1 MADKVQFKKLLSKK
15 ELIIVFAFF
24 LILLIIFVYT
34 FFTANYFDGEEKIK
48 IDIPKG
54 ATLNQVTDSLFVNG
68 IIPSKFNFKVAA
80 FIYGAEKK
88 IKAGRFFIPNGLS
101 YLSLI
106 EYLLGNNYYKIKTVR
121 IFNGLNINQT
131 AAVLKMNAQVDSV
144 DFVNLSYNEKYI
156 NSLNIN
162 QKSLEGYLFPGVY
175 DFYEKSSAEEVINK
189 LVSEFNNFIS
199 DSLKEQSKK
208 LGYSVHEL
216 ITLASIVEG
225 ETNKIDEMPIVAG
238 VYLNRLRIGM
248 KLQAD
253 PTVQYIID
261 GKWKRLTFNDLR
273 INSPYNTYLYAGL
286 PPGPI
291 NSPGKN
297 AILASFYP
305 AKHDY
310 LFFVADT
317 KGGHNFAKTYSEH
330 LRYVAEYRRWLQTQ
344 K

>member
-1 MADKVQFKKLLSKK
+1 MADKVQLKKILSKK
-15 ELIIVFAFF
+15 ELIIVAAFF
-24 LILLIIFVYT
+24 LILLFILIHT

-48 IDIPKG
+48 VDIPKG
-54 ATLNQVTDSLFVNG
+54 ATLNQVTDSLFVKG

-106 EYLLGNNYYKIKTVR
+106 DYLLGNNYNKIKTVR
-121 IFNGLNINQT
+121 IFNGLNIKQT
-131 AAVLKMNAQVDSV
+131 AAVLKLNAQVDSAS
-144 DFVNLSYNEKYI
+144 FVNLSNDENFIKL
-156 NSLNIN
+156 LNIN
-162 QKSLEGYLFPGVY
+162 QKSLEGYLLPGIY
-175 DFYEKSSAEEVINK
+175 DFYEKSTPEEIIIK
-189 LVSEFNNFIS
+189 LISEFNNLIS
-199 DSLKEQSKK
+199 DSLVKESEK
-208 LGYSVHEL
+208 LSYSVHDL

-225 ETNKIDEMPIVAG
+225 ETNKIDEMPVIAG
-238 VYLNRLRIGM
+238 VYLNRLKIGM

-253 PTVQYIID
+253 PTVQYVID
-261 GKWKRLTFNDLR
+261 GPWRRLLYKDLR
-273 INSPYNTYLYAGL
+273 IDSPYNTYLYPGL

-291 NSPGKN
+291 NSPGRN
-297 AILASFYP
+297 AIIASFFP

-310 LFFVADT
+310 LFFVSDT
-317 KGGHNFAKTYSEH
+317 KGGHKFAKTYSEH